1 MVLPPRSRTM
11 YFAPDSFPAKKNLLL
26 SVDSKCIS
34 WQYIEADS
42 GSNAINNWS
51 LFIPAY
57 KKISS
62 VCMNQDIVEKL
73 HRGDQSD

>member
-57 KKISS
+57 KK
-62 VCMNQDIVEKL
+62 NQFSL
-73 HRGDQSD
+73 HESGYCGKTA